1 MKATIQKQVNSLIA
15 DGTITFIEKAQ
26 WGSLYSIKGI
36 NAKKIRLFIS
46 DDGDQWRLAGYDKRG
61 LWFSLGDRAD
71 LSNGMN
77 VSTSSFMQSIPALSM
92 GYKSGAAWLKA
103 EILTQI

>member
-1 MKATIQKQVNSLIA
+1 MKATTKKQIDALIKA
-15 DGTITFIEKAQ
+15 GTIAYVEKAQ
-26 WGSLYSIKGI
+26 YGELYSIKGI
-36 NAKKIRLFIS
+36 NDKKIRLFIS

-61 LWFSLGDRAD
+61 LWFSLGDRTD

-77 VSTSSFMQSIPALSM
+77 AETSSYTQSIPALSM
-92 GYKSGAAWLKA
+92 GHKSGAAWLNA